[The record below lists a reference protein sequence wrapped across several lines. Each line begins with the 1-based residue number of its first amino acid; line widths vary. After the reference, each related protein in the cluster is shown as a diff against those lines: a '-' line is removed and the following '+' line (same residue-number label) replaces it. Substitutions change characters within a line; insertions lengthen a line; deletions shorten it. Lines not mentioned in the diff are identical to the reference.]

1 MKLSDL
7 VDNWPKVIALLL
19 LTAFLFWGHA
29 CQPTVKSLLVP
40 GKKVTRPELQI
51 ELDTIIATA
60 DFRMADLDR
69 QEAFRDVIFK
79 NALLMVEG
87 GSLNPVGII
96 TLLAGLYG
104 ITRGGSD
111 LVKKVKEK
119 QNHNA

>member
-1 MKLSDL
+1 MKISDFIN
-7 VDNWPKVIALLL
+7 NWPKTLAIVL

-29 CQPTVKSLLVP
+29 CQPTVKSLIHP
-40 GKKVTRPELQI
+40 DQKVTRPELQI

-60 DFRMADLDR
+60 EFRMADLDR

-96 TLLAGLYG
+96 TLLAGIYG

-111 LVKKVKEK
+111 IVKKVKK
-119 QNHNA
+119 KTNNNA